1 MYGFKYCNSNFFKTE
16 QNMFKNSFFF
26 PSAVIELDILEYKT
40 RNVESFSVFKNNIH
54 GFIKP
59 IPKSVHCTKNEVFH

>member
-1 MYGFKYCNSNFFKTE
+1 MALSTVTATFSKQSKICSKII
-16 QNMFKNSFFF
+16 FF

-40 RNVESFSVFKNNIH
+40 RNVESFSVLKNNIH